1 MNLWTAIILSI
12 LYTPLVIK
20 HYFLFFLEMTYVP
33 QENIEVIKNTKILHP
48 SVEDY
53 FENFDGSQYLPRPW
67 LKTVY
72 PRD

>member
-1 MNLWTAIILSI
+1 MDRNFRI
-12 LYTPLVIK
+12 LYTPLVIM
-20 HYFLFFLEMTYVP
+20 HYYFIFYVFLEMTYVP